1 MLEGNAV
8 NLQMAEREDIPLL
21 MQWLNDVQLAGDY
34 MNLPIRTSRAD
45 LERQVLEHRQYGAE
59 WVYLMVE
66 KKDGAK
72 VGWAAHYVS
81 APNFGWNEIGYAI
94 VPSERNSGYA
104 TEAARILVDYL
115 FLTKE
120 IMRVQAVPDVSN
132 VASQR
137 VLEKAGFT
145 REGTLRKALWNAA
158 GEWADAYVY
167 GIIREEWN
175 APKVL
180 DRPKQPSRRA

>member
-34 MNLPIRTSRAD
+34 MNFPIQTSRAD

-72 VGWAAHYVS
+72 VG
-81 APNFGWNEIGYAI
+81 
-94 VPSERNSGYA
+94 
-104 TEAARILVDYL
+104 
-115 FLTKE
+115 
-120 IMRVQAVPDVSN
+120 
-132 VASQR
+132 
-137 VLEKAGFT
+137 
-145 REGTLRKALWNAA
+145 
-158 GEWADAYVY
+158 
-167 GIIREEWN
+167 
-175 APKVL
+175 
-180 DRPKQPSRRA
+180 